1 MILFY
6 ADIFKLFIPYPINIY
21 IILWCQIS
29 HLFFANSIYKCI
41 VISILFAICHTET
54 ISAVCLKYSTCNSF
68 LVFQFSTPLYGW
80 EVSCSSIQFF
90 FESFSFH
97 LSSQLLCATNAGSRG
112 QRKKKFAFL
121 QLPPIAAVKMGDT
134 ILHTGILCHT
144 LFCLWFVISR
154 WVCTIKCRI
163 RADI

>member
-1 MILFY
+1 MDNYHFCISLNAIVFMLQLNKCNNFLHISQINCNLY
-6 ADIFKLFIPYPINIY
+6 PEAFWYSSMQIFSNFFIPYAINIY

-112 QRKKKFAFL
+112 HRKKKF
-121 QLPPIAAVKMGDT
+121 T
-134 ILHTGILCHT
+134 
-144 LFCLWFVISR
+144 
-154 WVCTIKCRI
+154 
-163 RADI
+163 